1 MCDSNTVLNAPG
13 GLEIELQIE
22 THCRPPPSPPPA
34 FYVHLYPHCKVC
46 LDQRRGHTRTEKG
59 CLSPWLQP
67 MWGPET
73 SMTSLPSLL
82 LGPDP
87 QCDLPRVHSD
97 GAGVGGRAQGWR
109 PLPARTSRPLEPHIA
124 GRFAS
129 HRCRASPSWRSAP
142 GCRGLRWAVKAPA
155 GKPGS

>member
-22 THCRPPPSPPPA
+22 THCRPLPPPPLA

-59 CLSPWLQP
+59 CLSPRLLP

-73 SMTSLPSLL
+73 SMTSLQSLL
-82 LGPDP
+82 LGPDT

-97 GAGVGGRAQGWR
+97 RAGVGGQAQGWR
-109 PLPARTSRPLEPHIA
+109 PPGWMVTCSGDGGHVEDLRPRLADIWRAPARS
-124 GRFAS
+124 
-129 HRCRASPSWRSAP
+129 SA
-142 GCRGLRWAVKAPA
+142 
-155 GKPGS
+155 